1 MEAFL
6 QTLLTMSA
14 TAAVVALVVMVLRLP
29 LKKVPRWVTCALWG
43 VVLLR
48 MVLPAGLSLPVSLV
62 PQGVSSGAY
71 VEQVL
76 PAAPAEAAPADP
88 VPADPAQ
95 QTETPTQ
102 TPAQQTALAARLEKT
117 AAAHQ
122 MVLVIRQD
130 GGEAG
135 RFGQG
140 AATDQPGLTQ
150 ALAALEGSGTVSDGT
165 TDLFGAVYSAGGV
178 TYQLE
183 VYSQGVVTDLP
194 HQTEHLAATLLAAA
208 VVIVLAAVLVTN
220 RFLTRFVFRHIQE
233 PLETLAEGVHQIRDG
248 NLTHRIAYDSRD
260 EFQPVCEDFNDMAQR
275 LRASVEQSQ
284 RAEASRKELL
294 ASISHDIRSPLTA
307 IQAYVEGLLDGVA
320 DTPEKQREYLTILQ
334 AKATEMDQLVRK
346 IFLFSKMDLGEYPYS
361 PEPLDPAQEV
371 EAVVAASREAY
382 RQRGLSITVEPLPT
396 GCQVLADP
404 IYFHSILTNLLDN
417 SAKYKDKATGQVTIT
432 GAVEGKDFCLTVDD
446 DGPGVPP
453 ESLPR
458 LFDVFYRN
466 DPARKNPDQGSGL
479 GLAIV
484 AKSMERMGGTIRAEN
499 RPQGGLRMVLRIPQT
514 EGEMDHETHSD
525 R

>member
-1 MEAFL
+1 MIVIPACLGVLAVAAALLLFL
-6 QTLLTMSA
+6 T
-14 TAAVVALVVMVLRLP
+14 
-29 LKKVPRWVTCALWG
+29 
-43 VVLLR
+43 VLL
-48 MVLPAGLSLPVSLV
+48 PQSGSTWLSQHDVAETRSELVSL
-62 PQGVSSGAY
+62 
-71 VEQVL
+71 
-76 PAAPAEAAPADP
+76 AEDWLSEAD
-88 VPADPAQ
+88 
-95 QTETPTQ
+95 
-102 TPAQQTALAARLEKT
+102 PAQQTALAARLEET

-140 AATDQPGLTQ
+140 RPRTSPASPGP
-150 ALAALEGSGTVSDGT
+150 GG
-165 TDLFGAVYSAGGV
+165 FGGQRHRLRRHHGPFSARCIPPGV

-208 VVIVLAAVLVTN
+208 VVMVLAAVLVTN

-284 RAEASRKELL
+284 REEASRKELL
-294 ASISHDIRSPLTA
+294 ASISHDIRSPPSPPSRPMWRACWT
-307 IQAYVEGLLDGVA
+307 GVA

-346 IFLFSKMDLGEYPYS
+346 IFRFSKMDLGEYPYS

-371 EAVVAASREAY
+371 EAVVAASR
-382 RQRGLSITVEPLPT
+382 
-396 GCQVLADP
+396 
-404 IYFHSILTNLLDN
+404 
-417 SAKYKDKATGQVTIT
+417 
-432 GAVEGKDFCLTVDD
+432 
-446 DGPGVPP
+446 
-453 ESLPR
+453 
-458 LFDVFYRN
+458 
-466 DPARKNPDQGSGL
+466 
-479 GLAIV
+479 
-484 AKSMERMGGTIRAEN
+484 
-499 RPQGGLRMVLRIPQT
+499 GGLPASGPVHHRGTPAHRLPGAGRSHLLPQHPHQPA
-514 EGEMDHETHSD
+514 GQQ
-525 R
+525 RQV

>member
-1 MEAFL
+1 MTIKKRLFL
-6 QTLLTMSA
+6 SNILMIVIPACLGVLAVAAALLLFLT
-14 TAAVVALVVMVLRLP
+14 
-29 LKKVPRWVTCALWG
+29 
-43 VVLLR
+43 VLL
-48 MVLPAGLSLPVSLV
+48 PQSGSTWLSQHDMAETRSELVSL
-62 PQGVSSGAY
+62 
-71 VEQVL
+71 
-76 PAAPAEAAPADP
+76 AEDWLSEAD
-88 VPADPAQ
+88 
-95 QTETPTQ
+95 
-102 TPAQQTALAARLEKT
+102 PAQQTALAARLEKT

-165 TDLFGAVYSAGGV
+165 TDLFGAVYSAGGA

-208 VVIVLAAVLVTN
+208 VVMVLAAVLVTN

-284 RAEASRKELL
+284 REEASRKELL

-361 PEPLDPAQEV
+361 PEPLAPAQEV
-371 EAVVAASREAY
+371 AAVVAASREAY

-432 GAVEGKDFCLTVDD
+432 GAVEGQDFCLTVDD

-453 ESLPR
+453 EALPR

>member
-1 MEAFL
+1 MTIKKRLFL
-6 QTLLTMSA
+6 SNILMIVIPACLGVLAVAAALLLFLT
-14 TAAVVALVVMVLRLP
+14 
-29 LKKVPRWVTCALWG
+29 
-43 VVLLR
+43 VLL
-48 MVLPAGLSLPVSLV
+48 PQSGSTWLSQHDMAETRSELVSL
-62 PQGVSSGAY
+62 
-71 VEQVL
+71 
-76 PAAPAEAAPADP
+76 AEDWLSEAD
-88 VPADPAQ
+88 
-95 QTETPTQ
+95 
-102 TPAQQTALAARLEKT
+102 PAQQTALAARLEET

-165 TDLFGAVYSAGGV
+165 TDLFGAVYSAGGA

-208 VVIVLAAVLVTN
+208 VVMVLAAVLVTN

-284 RAEASRKELL
+284 REEASRKELL

-371 EAVVAASREAY
+371 AAVAV
-382 RQRGLSITVEPLPT
+382 GLP
-396 GCQVLADP
+396 
-404 IYFHSILTNLLDN
+404 
-417 SAKYKDKATGQVTIT
+417 
-432 GAVEGKDFCLTVDD
+432 
-446 DGPGVPP
+446 
-453 ESLPR
+453 
-458 LFDVFYRN
+458 
-466 DPARKNPDQGSGL
+466 
-479 GLAIV
+479 
-484 AKSMERMGGTIRAEN
+484 
-499 RPQGGLRMVLRIPQT
+499 GGLPPAGPVHHRGTPAHRLPGAGRPHLLPQHPHQT
-514 EGEMDHETHSD
+514 AGQQ
-525 R
+525 RQV

>member
-1 MEAFL
+1 
-6 QTLLTMSA
+6 
-14 TAAVVALVVMVLRLP
+14 
-29 LKKVPRWVTCALWG
+29 
-43 VVLLR
+43 
-48 MVLPAGLSLPVSLV
+48 
-62 PQGVSSGAY
+62 
-71 VEQVL
+71 
-76 PAAPAEAAPADP
+76 
-88 VPADPAQ
+88 
-95 QTETPTQ
+95 
-102 TPAQQTALAARLEKT
+102 
-117 AAAHQ
+117 
-122 MVLVIRQD
+122 
-130 GGEAG
+130 
-135 RFGQG
+135 
-140 AATDQPGLTQ
+140 
-150 ALAALEGSGTVSDGT
+150 
-165 TDLFGAVYSAGGV
+165 
-178 TYQLE
+178 
-183 VYSQGVVTDLP
+183 
-194 HQTEHLAATLLAAA
+194 
-208 VVIVLAAVLVTN
+208 
-220 RFLTRFVFRHIQE
+220 
-233 PLETLAEGVHQIRDG
+233 
-248 NLTHRIAYDSRD
+248 
-260 EFQPVCEDFNDMAQR
+260 MAQR

-396 GCQVLADP
+396 GCQVRADP

-432 GAVEGKDFCLTVDD
+432 GAVE
-446 DGPGVPP
+446 PRRAP
-453 ESLPR
+453 EALPR

>member
-1 MEAFL
+1 MTIKKRLFL
-6 QTLLTMSA
+6 SNILMIVIPACLGVLAVAAALLLFLT
-14 TAAVVALVVMVLRLP
+14 
-29 LKKVPRWVTCALWG
+29 
-43 VVLLR
+43 VLL
-48 MVLPAGLSLPVSLV
+48 PQSGSTWLSQHDMAETRSELVSL
-62 PQGVSSGAY
+62 
-71 VEQVL
+71 
-76 PAAPAEAAPADP
+76 AEDWLSEAD
-88 VPADPAQ
+88 
-95 QTETPTQ
+95 
-102 TPAQQTALAARLEKT
+102 PAQQTALAARLEET

-165 TDLFGAVYSAGGV
+165 TDLFGAVYSAGGA

-284 RAEASRKELL
+284 WEEASRKELL

-334 AKATEMDQLVRK
+334 AKATEMDQLVRR
-346 IFLFSKMDLGEYPYS
+346 ISLFSKMDLGEYPYS

-432 GAVEGKDFCLTVDD
+432 GAVEGQDF
-446 DGPGVPP
+446 
-453 ESLPR
+453 
-458 LFDVFYRN
+458 
-466 DPARKNPDQGSGL
+466 
-479 GLAIV
+479 
-484 AKSMERMGGTIRAEN
+484 
-499 RPQGGLRMVLRIPQT
+499 
-514 EGEMDHETHSD
+514 
-525 R
+525 

>member
-1 MEAFL
+1 MTIKKRLFL
-6 QTLLTMSA
+6 SNILMIVIPACLGVLTVAAALLLFLT
-14 TAAVVALVVMVLRLP
+14 
-29 LKKVPRWVTCALWG
+29 
-43 VVLLR
+43 VLL
-48 MVLPAGLSLPVSLV
+48 PQSGSTWLSQHDVAETRSELVSL
-62 PQGVSSGAY
+62 
-71 VEQVL
+71 
-76 PAAPAEAAPADP
+76 AEDWLSEADP
-88 VPADPAQ
+88 
-95 QTETPTQ
+95 T
-102 TPAQQTALAARLEKT
+102 QQTALAARLEET

-165 TDLFGAVYSAGGV
+165 TDLFGAVYSAGGA

-183 VYSQGVVTDLP
+183 VYSQGV
-194 HQTEHLAATLLAAA
+194 ATLLAAA
-208 VVIVLAAVLVTN
+208 VVLVLAAVLVTN
-220 RFLTRFVFRHIQE
+220 RFLTRFVFWHIQE

-284 RAEASRKELL
+284 REEASRKELL

-371 EAVVAASREAY
+371 AAVVAASREAY

-432 GAVEGKDFCLTVDD
+432 GAVEGQDFCLTVDD

-453 ESLPR
+453 EALSR

-514 EGEMDHETHSD
+514 EGRRDGP
-525 R
+525 